1 MNNFMQEQKEK
12 IKEFEK
18 KIGIK
23 FKDENLLIQS
33 LVHRSYINENPKFE
47 LEHNERLEFLGD
59 AVLEL
64 VVTEHLYKN
73 YKESEGELTNWRAA
87 LVKTETLA
95 RVARELEI
103 EKYLLMSKGEALQKD
118 GKSRNTILANAFESL
133 LGAIYLDK
141 NYNKAC
147 DFIKKNLL
155 KYLPEILEKKLY
167 KDSKSL
173 FQEIAQEKFKITPEY
188 EVVKEEGPD
197 HNKKFLIRVLIGE
210 KQIAEGEGYSKQE
223 AEEAAARKALDEI
236 D

>member
-118 GKSRNTILANAFESL
+118 GK
-133 LGAIYLDK
+133 
-141 NYNKAC
+141 
-147 DFIKKNLL
+147 
-155 KYLPEILEKKLY
+155 
-167 KDSKSL
+167 
-173 FQEIAQEKFKITPEY
+173 
-188 EVVKEEGPD
+188 
-197 HNKKFLIRVLIGE
+197 
-210 KQIAEGEGYSKQE
+210 
-223 AEEAAARKALDEI
+223 
-236 D
+236 